1 MNVYEIITESI
12 CEKLEAGT
20 VPWKQPWS
28 SPGESVM
35 NAITKKAYR
44 GINIFL
50 LSASGYGSPYWLT
63 LKQAAS
69 RGGNVKAG
77 EKGSPIV
84 FWKREPYQREN
95 PKTGETEEAMGFL
108 LRYYTVFNTDQCEGL
123 ELVSLPRTRQDNAI
137 DSIETCER
145 VVSEMPTAP
154 VIQHSQDRAFYS
166 PSQDKVNIPPKRLF
180 SEAPKYYSTIFHEL
194 THSTGHESRLN
205 RHGDNSTDFH
215 FACESYSKEELVA
228 EMGAAFLCGQC
239 GIEPT
244 TLDNSAAYIASWL
257 KQLRKDKKL
266 VIIAAAQAQKA
277 ADFILNRKVAE
288 YAKAA

>member
-1 MNVYEIITESI
+1 M
-12 CEKLEAGT
+12 G
-20 VPWKQPWS
+20 
-28 SPGESVM
+28 SPDEPVM
-35 NAITKKAYR
+35 NGITKKAYR
-44 GINIFL
+44 GINVFL

-63 LKQAAS
+63 YKQTAKI
-69 RGGNVKAG
+69 GGNVKTG

-84 FWKREPYQREN
+84 FWKVGKY
-95 PKTGETEEAMGFL
+95 ETDEGVEKDSYL

-123 ELVSLPRTRQDNAI
+123 ELLSLPRTRQDNTV
-137 DSIETCER
+137 DPIETCET
-145 VVSEMPTAP
+145 VIKNMQKAP
-154 VIQHSQDRAFYS
+154 EITFLQDRAFYT
-166 PSQDKVNIPPKRLF
+166 PRTDKVNIPPKRLF
-180 SEAPKYYSTIFHEL
+180 SDATGYYSTIFHEL

-205 RHGDNSTDFH
+205 RHGENSLDTH

-239 GIEPT
+239 GIEPK

-266 VIIAAAQAQKA
+266 VIFAAAQAQKA
-277 ADFILNRKVAE
+277 ADFILNRKAAE